1 MISKFKIKVL
11 SLKRREDRRNRFLDF
26 FSRHFYSIPFEF
38 FDAIDGKEYTL
49 NEREESYFT
58 KSNYHQWNVHVN
70 SVKCTALSHMKM
82 WKSCIDDNIPYLI
95 FEDDLHIV
103 HGGYEIKPPTDYELY
118 LIGQKNTYPNC
129 YAYWITPIGAKK
141 LIKIVEKVGFK
152 ESVDWFLSK
161 LTENDL
167 NVKWHGINSFG
178 SLQTA
183 DGNTSDILLEGHNE
197 YKKIQK

>member
-11 SLKRREDRRNRFLDF
+11 SLKRRKDRREYFSDF
-26 FSRHFYSIPFEF
+26 FSKIYTTPFEF
-38 FDAIDGKEYTL
+38 FDAIDGKEYIL
-49 NEREESYFT
+49 NQKEESYFT

-95 FEDDLHIV
+95 FEDDLTEIF
-103 HGGYEIKPPTDYELY
+103 GGYKIKPPTDYELY
-118 LIGQKNTYPNC
+118 LIGEENTYPNC
-129 YAYWITPIGAKK
+129 YAYWINPNGARK
-141 LIKIVEKVGFK
+141 LIKIVERVGFI

-161 LTENDL
+161 ITKNDL
-167 NVKWHGINSFG
+167 KIKWHGINSFG
-178 SLQTA
+178 SLQSA
-183 DGNTSDILLEGHNE
+183 DGNTSDILLKGYDS